1 MEDFIITVIALA
13 LLGGAL
19 YLNVVLQ
26 DTKAMDIMKKIF
38 WPLIKLKEWVDPNH
52 WANKLG
58 EKSGAYDK
66 ARNSK
71 IRKWGDSLE
80 GWRWWTWQIVGGGIT
95 PDRYAKPFH
104 SLNFN
109 IYRDF
114 GVSRNSRVTLGFRN
128 LLNSDRE
135 FVYKGYDDEKIFTSV
150 NPGVSVQVKYSYN
163 F

>member
-95 PDRYAKPFH
+95 LLIIEF
-104 SLNFN
+104 
-109 IYRDF
+109 
-114 GVSRNSRVTLGFRN
+114 
-128 LLNSDRE
+128 LLNITI
-135 FVYKGYDDEKIFTSV
+135 GYSLL
-150 NPGVSVQVKYSYN
+150 PWRW
-163 F
+163 

>member
-1 MEDFIITVIALA
+1 MSEDFIITIIAIVV
-13 LLGGAL
+13 LGGAL

-52 WANKLG
+52 WANKIG
-58 EKSGAYDK
+58 EGSGAYDK

-95 PDRYAKPFH
+95 LIVIEF
-104 SLNFN
+104 
-109 IYRDF
+109 
-114 GVSRNSRVTLGFRN
+114 
-128 LLNSDRE
+128 LLNITI
-135 FVYKGYDDEKIFTSV
+135 GYSIL
-150 NPGVSVQVKYSYN
+150 PWRW
-163 F
+163 